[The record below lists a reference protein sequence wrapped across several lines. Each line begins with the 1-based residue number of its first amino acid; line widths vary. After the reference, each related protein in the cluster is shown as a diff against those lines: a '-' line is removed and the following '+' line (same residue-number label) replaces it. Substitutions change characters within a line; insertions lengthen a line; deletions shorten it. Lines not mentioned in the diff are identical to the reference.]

1 MVFLRPKL
9 LNILLA
15 SFFLI
20 NLDFLVPHIA
30 QLDNSI
36 VLVLLVFKT
45 RGFMFSVFFY
55 TLNKMIALLYT
66 YALSLIISSMSFLL
80 LPSNR

>member
-36 VLVLLVFKT
+36 VID
-45 RGFMFSVFFY
+45 Y
-55 TLNKMIALLYT
+55 LNLDT
-66 YALSLIISSMSFLL
+66 Y
-80 LPSNR
+80 